1 MHIKNMLSMTVWIIP
16 ASGEGKPMCGTAF
29 TQRPGW
35 WVMWKDWDV
44 HCVPQGDLMLGENSI
59 I

>member
-1 MHIKNMLSMTVWIIP
+1 MLSMTVWIIP

-35 WVMWKDWDV
+35 WVMRKDEDIRF
-44 HCVPQGDLMLGENSI
+44 VPQGDLMLDENRQ
-59 I
+59 